1 MTFSRGVE
9 PRRSKLDLTDFVPKV
24 TGLLFDS
31 AEELGGAIEL
41 IVPPPPVWVEADGA
55 LLHAVISNLAGNA
68 LDAATSGAPS
78 PRVEVRVDVRGST
91 VYLRVCDNGPGVS
104 SSMKPRLFE
113 PFQTEK
119 ANGVGIGLAL
129 ARKIARA
136 HGGELDPRR
145 ERRRGARI
153 SRRELRAHPAAASGR
168 SGGFMR
174 PSVLVVDDERSF
186 RLLAE
191 EALSSEGFDVRTA
204 STLARARMELDKTA
218 PDVMILDR
226 RLPDGDGIDLLRELA
241 STGQLTS
248 QVIVVTAYADV
259 NNAVEALRAGAVDYL
274 TKPLQVTDL
283 IIKLRK
289 VLETRGLRDRLALAK
304 NDGKLTQ
311 TPPRSPAAREVSYKL
326 EQVAESP
333 LTPVFLVGPSGAGK
347 QFAAEM
353 LHKLSFS
360 DRPDGA
366 PFVEV
371 NCAALPAHLVE
382 SELFGHERGA
392 FTDAKAMRRGLIE
405 LADGGTLF
413 LDEITELPEPSQAKL
428 LKFLD
433 TMRFR
438 RLGGQR
444 EIEVSLRVVAA
455 TNRDVSRL
463 DPGRFRE
470 DLYHRL
476 AVFLVN
482 IPPLAKRRED
492 IPELVESFVRYFAGR
507 VKKRITGITPGAMAA
522 LAAYDYPGN
531 VRELRNI
538 IERAIIL
545 TTGPEIGERDVI
557 LPERRA
563 HRRRA
568 GPLLLGPARR
578 GGQPPSL
585 DQLERAYVARVLDHH
600 GGKRNSAS
608 QALGISYP
616 TLLKRLRRPG
626 LSQE

>member
-1 MTFSRGVE
+1 
-9 PRRSKLDLTDFVPKV
+9 
-24 TGLLFDS
+24 
-31 AEELGGAIEL
+31 
-41 IVPPPPVWVEADGA
+41 
-55 LLHAVISNLAGNA
+55 
-68 LDAATSGAPS
+68 
-78 PRVEVRVDVRGST
+78 
-91 VYLRVCDNGPGVS
+91 
-104 SSMKPRLFE
+104 
-113 PFQTEK
+113 
-119 ANGVGIGLAL
+119 
-129 ARKIARA
+129 
-136 HGGELDPRR
+136 
-145 ERRRGARI
+145 
-153 SRRELRAHPAAASGR
+153 
-168 SGGFMR
+168 MR

-204 STLARARMELDKTA
+204 STLARARVELDKMA

-241 STGQLTS
+241 QSGQLTS

-259 NNAVEALRAGAVDYL
+259 TNAVEALRAGAVDYL

-304 NDGKLTQ
+304 NDGKVT
-311 TPPRSPAAREVSYKL
+311 TIEPRSRAAKEVAFKL
-326 EQVAESP
+326 EQVAQSP
-333 LTPVFLVGPSGAGK
+333 FTPVFLVGPSGAGK

-353 LHKLSFS
+353 LHKLSFA

-371 NCAALPAHLVE
+371 NCAALPGHLVE

-392 FTDAKAMRRGLIE
+392 FTDAKTMRRGLIE
-405 LADGGTLF
+405 MADGGTLF

-433 TMRFR
+433 SMRFR

-455 TNRDVSRL
+455 TNRDLVRL

-476 AVFLVN
+476 AVFTVN
-482 IPPLAKRRED
+482 IPPLAQRRED
-492 IPELVESFVRYFAGR
+492 IAELVESFVRYFASR
-507 VKKRITGITPGAMAA
+507 VKKRITGMSAPAMAA

-545 TTGPEIGERDVI
+545 TAGPEITERDVI
-557 LPERRA
+557 LPEHRA
-563 HRRRA
+563 PSEE
-568 GPLLLGPARR
+568 PLPFFSVRLAASGEA
-578 GGQPPSL
+578 PSL
-585 DQLERAYVARVLDHH
+585 DQLERSYVARVLDHH
-600 GGKRNSAS
+600 GGKRMTAA

-616 TLLKRLRRPG
+616 TFLKRLRELG
-626 LSQE
+626 LSQD

>member
-1 MTFSRGVE
+1 
-9 PRRSKLDLTDFVPKV
+9 
-24 TGLLFDS
+24 
-31 AEELGGAIEL
+31 
-41 IVPPPPVWVEADGA
+41 
-55 LLHAVISNLAGNA
+55 
-68 LDAATSGAPS
+68 
-78 PRVEVRVDVRGST
+78 
-91 VYLRVCDNGPGVS
+91 
-104 SSMKPRLFE
+104 
-113 PFQTEK
+113 
-119 ANGVGIGLAL
+119 
-129 ARKIARA
+129 
-136 HGGELDPRR
+136 
-145 ERRRGARI
+145 
-153 SRRELRAHPAAASGR
+153 
-168 SGGFMR
+168 MR

-191 EALSSEGFDVRTA
+191 EALGSEGFDVRTA
-204 STLARARMELDKTA
+204 STLARARAELDKTA

-241 STGQLTS
+241 SSGQLTS

-259 NNAVEALRAGAVDYL
+259 SNAVEALRAGAVDYL

-304 NDGKLTQ
+304 DDAKMT
-311 TPPRSPAAREVSYKL
+311 TTAPKSAAAKEVTHKL

-353 LHKLSFS
+353 LHKLSTA

-371 NCAALPAHLVE
+371 NCAALPGHLVE

-392 FTDAKAMRRGLIE
+392 FTDAKTMRRGLIE
-405 LADGGTLF
+405 MADGGTLF

-433 TMRFR
+433 SMRFR

-455 TNRDVSRL
+455 TNRDITRL
-463 DPGRFRE
+463 DPSRMRE

-482 IPPLAKRRED
+482 IPSLAPRRED
-492 IPELVESFVRYFAGR
+492 IPELVQSFVRYFAGR

-545 TTGPEIGERDVI
+545 TAGPDITERDVI
-557 LPERRA
+557 LP
-563 HRRRA
+563 
-568 GPLLLGPARR
+568 ARR
-578 GGQPPSL
+578 EAKEETSSFFSVPLAADGHPQA
-585 DQLERAYVARVLDHH
+585 LEVIERSYVARVLEHLN
-600 GGKRNSAS
+600 GKRMAAA

-616 TLLKRLRRPG
+616 TFLKRLRELG
-626 LSQE
+626 LAQEHTTD

>member
-1 MTFSRGVE
+1 
-9 PRRSKLDLTDFVPKV
+9 
-24 TGLLFDS
+24 
-31 AEELGGAIEL
+31 
-41 IVPPPPVWVEADGA
+41 
-55 LLHAVISNLAGNA
+55 
-68 LDAATSGAPS
+68 
-78 PRVEVRVDVRGST
+78 
-91 VYLRVCDNGPGVS
+91 
-104 SSMKPRLFE
+104 
-113 PFQTEK
+113 
-119 ANGVGIGLAL
+119 
-129 ARKIARA
+129 
-136 HGGELDPRR
+136 
-145 ERRRGARI
+145 
-153 SRRELRAHPAAASGR
+153 
-168 SGGFMR
+168 MR

-204 STLARARMELDKTA
+204 STLARSRMELDKTA

-226 RLPDGDGIDLLRELA
+226 RLPDGDGIDLLRELQQ
-241 STGQLTS
+241 SGQLTS

-304 NDGKLTQ
+304 SDAPSQGAVAPKSL
-311 TPPRSPAAREVSYKL
+311 AAQEVTYKL
-326 EQVAESP
+326 QQVAESP
-333 LTPVFLVGPSGAGK
+333 FTPVFLVGPSGAGK
-347 QFAAEM
+347 QYAAEM
-353 LHKLSFS
+353 LHKMTFA

-371 NCAALPAHLVE
+371 NCAALPGHLVE

-405 LADGGTLF
+405 MADGGTLF

-433 TMRFR
+433 SMRFR

-444 EIEVSLRVVAA
+444 EIEVSIRVVAA
-455 TNRDVSRL
+455 TNRDIARL

-482 IPPLAKRRED
+482 IPSLAKRRED

-507 VKKRITGITPGAMAA
+507 VKKRITGISPGAMAA
-522 LAAYDYPGN
+522 LSAYDYPGN

-545 TTGPEIGERDVI
+545 ATGPEIGERDVI
-557 LPERRA
+557 LSERRETREEPSA
-563 HRRRA
+563 FFSVK
-568 GPLLLGPARR
+568 LG
-578 GGQPPSL
+578 GDGVPPPVEVV
-585 DQLERAYVARVLDHH
+585 ERAYVARVLEHLN
-600 GGKRNSAS
+600 GKRMAAA
-608 QALGISYP
+608 QTLGISYP
-616 TLLKRLRRPG
+616 TFLKRLRELG
-626 LSQE
+626 LPEGP